1 MDELMRYLPFDDTRE
16 DKVNAED
23 MGTIDLI
30 MERLREYQPVSAS
43 A

>member
-16 DKVNAED
+16 DKVDAGD
-23 MGTIDLI
+23 MGAIDLI
-30 MERLREYQPVSAS
+30 MERLREYQPVSVS